1 MFKSG
6 SYSLKRHFAVYI
18 IVITLM
24 ERVENV
30 MEMWILWL
38 ILMVVF
44 IVIEGITL
52 GLTTVWCAV
61 GSLAAAICAYFGAN
75 VGIQIAVMVIV
86 SVVCF
91 FICLK
96 WIKPQLDAR
105 HEKKENATNA
115 DRLFGEEA
123 IVVKEINTLE
133 SRGQVKV
140 RGDVWSAKTSDP
152 EKVIPEG
159 AKVRVIKTEG
169 VKLLVEEIKEA

>member
-1 MFKSG
+1 M
-6 SYSLKRHFAVYI
+6 KRHFAVYI

-24 ERVENV
+24 ERVGNV

>member
-1 MFKSG
+1 MNESKSPCSG
-6 SYSLKRHFAVYI
+6 GVHAAIRCRGRIS
-18 IVITLM
+18 LM

-61 GSLAAAICAYFGAN
+61 GSLAAAVCAYFGAN

-86 SVVCF
+86 SIVCF

-105 HEKKENATNA
+105 HAQKENATNA

-123 IVVKEINTLE
+123 VVIKEINTLE
-133 SRGQVKV
+133 SKGQVKV
-140 RGDVWSAKTSDP
+140 RGDVWSARHPTLTRSSPK
-152 EKVIPEG
+152 
-159 AKVRVIKTEG
+159 AQR
-169 VKLLVEEIKEA
+169 LR

>member
-1 MFKSG
+1 MFKSVPN
-6 SYSLKRHFAVYI
+6 SLNGHFPVYI
-18 IVITLM
+18 IGLTLM
-24 ERVENV
+24 EREENV
-30 MEMWILWL
+30 MDMWILWL

-61 GSLAAAICAYFGAN
+61 GSLAAAICAALGLN
-75 VGIQIAVMVIV
+75 VGIQIAVMVGV
-86 SVVCF
+86 SIVCF

-105 HEKKENATNA
+105 HAKKENATNA

-123 IVVKEINTLE
+123 VVVKEINTVE
-133 SRGQVKV
+133 ARGQVKV

-152 EKVIPEG
+152 NKIIPEG
-159 AKVRVIKTEG
+159 AIVRVVKTEG
-169 VKLLVEEIKEA
+169 VKLLVEEIKEG

>member
-6 SYSLKRHFAVYI
+6 LYSLKRQFAVYI
-18 IVITLM
+18 IVITSM
-24 ERVENV
+24 EREGNV

-105 HEKKENATNA
+105 HERKENATNA

-123 IVVKEINTLE
+123 IVIKEINTLE
-133 SRGQVKV
+133 SKGQVKV

-152 EKVIPEG
+152 ERVIPVG
-159 AKVRVIKTEG
+159 AKVKVIKTEG

>member
-6 SYSLKRHFAVYI
+6 LYSLKRHFAVYI
-18 IVITLM
+18 IVITSM
-24 ERVENV
+24 EREGNV

-123 IVVKEINTLE
+123 IVIKEINTLE
-133 SRGQVKV
+133 SKGQVKV

-152 EKVIPEG
+152 ERVIPVG
-159 AKVRVIKTEG
+159 AKVKVIKTEG

>member
-6 SYSLKRHFAVYI
+6 LYSLKRQFAVYI
-18 IVITLM
+18 IVITSM
-24 ERVENV
+24 EREGNV

-123 IVVKEINTLE
+123 IVIKEINTLE
-133 SRGQVKV
+133 SKGQVKV

-152 EKVIPEG
+152 ERVIPVG
-159 AKVRVIKTEG
+159 AKVKVIKTEG

>member
-1 MFKSG
+1 
-6 SYSLKRHFAVYI
+6 
-18 IVITLM
+18 
-24 ERVENV
+24 

-61 GSLAAAICAYFGAN
+61 GSLAAAICGYFGAN

-86 SVVCF
+86 SIVCF

-105 HEKKENATNA
+105 HAKKENATNA

-123 IVVKEINTLE
+123 VVIKEINTLE
-133 SRGQVKV
+133 SKGQVKV

-152 EKVIPEG
+152 NKVIPEG
-159 AKVRVIKTEG
+159 AKVKVIKTEG